1 MMKNIWS
8 LVILFLGLLMM
19 DSCGGKKQSNDII
32 AHKSVI
38 VKSAKTQKMGD
49 YKQQN
54 QANWAGSTYTID
66 IEFRADTS
74 LPVVSEGTQKYYDN
88 RITLRILRKDGSVFL
103 KREFTKADFAS
114 YLDAN
119 YSKNGAL
126 LGIVFDKAEGDNLIF
141 AASVGSPDKSSDEY
155 LPLVMKVSRQG
166 NVSVSKDSQLDTGA
180 ATTSTNDEED
190 EAI

>member
-19 DSCGGKKQSNDII
+19 DSCGGKKESKDII
-32 AHKSVI
+32 AHKTVI
-38 VKSAKTQKMGD
+38 VKPAKTQKMGD

-54 QANWAGSTYTID
+54 QANWAGTTYTID

-74 LPVVSEGTQKYYDN
+74 LPVVSEGSQKYYDN
-88 RITLRILRKDGSVFL
+88 RITLRILRKDGSEFF

-119 YSKNGAL
+119 CSKNGAL
-126 LGIVFDKAEGDNLIF
+126 LGIVFDKAEGDNMIF

-166 NVSVSKDSQLDTGA
+166 KVSVSKDCQLDTG
-180 ATTSTNDEED
+180 TSSAPTNDEQD